1 MLIPSFPTVHL
12 PMLEN
17 VPLPLLMR
25 VRLPHPRGNPIV
37 DIEGKI
43 AQELAGAKKLNAL
56 PPGAK
61 VAVGIGSRGVA
72 HIPRLARAVVA
83 YLKEKGYEPFIVPTM
98 GSHGGGVAEG
108 QAGVLEELG
117 VTEATVGAPVKATME
132 VVEFGT
138 TSDGIPCCMDA
149 NAAAADGVVFVA
161 RVKAHTSFLRDI
173 ESGLCKMV
181 GIGFGKAQG
190 ARNIHRLGPKGYCKV
205 LPELAAIMAEKSPLV
220 CGVGVVEN
228 GYDDITEI
236 EAVEPENFQ
245 AADRRLLIEA
255 RKVHQKLPFA
265 QMDAMIVE
273 WIGKEISGSGMDP
286 VVTGRYDFRD
296 EYLTGWA
303 EPAPD
308 RPVVVKLGVLG
319 VTPDDARQCRRYRY
333 GGLYP
338 QRPDP
343 GDRPVFDVFQRFDRA
358 PGRSMQDPG
367 GAADREG
374 HHHHVR
380 LRFLAR
386 AVGGHPHGHHPIDHA
401 SGRGSGFAE
410 PVRRYREHEG
420 RRGSFRSRADRVRR
434 RRPLG
439 QPRVAARRL
448 QIARRGIGASPSNSE
463 EYGNIQEEN
472 ATERKSAARNIRA
485 ADVFLF
491 ARETDYSAPPPMDAV
506 LLRSMDCSAR

>member
-1 MLIPSFPTVHL
+1 MQTPSFPNVHL

-17 VPLPLLMR
+17 VPLPLLMQ
-25 VRLPHPRGNPIV
+25 VRLPHPRGTPIV

-56 PPGAK
+56 PPGAS

-117 VTEATVGAPVKATME
+117 VTEATVGAPVRATMD

-220 CGVGVVEN
+220 CGIGVVEN

-255 RKVHQKLPFA
+255 RKVHQKLPFK

-319 VTPDDARQCRRYRY
+319 VTPMTR
-333 GGLYP
+333 GN
-338 QRPDP
+338 
-343 GDRPVFDVFQRFDRA
+343 
-358 PGRSMQDPG
+358 
-367 GAADREG
+367 
-374 HHHHVR
+374 
-380 LRFLAR
+380 
-386 AVGGHPHGHHPIDHA
+386 AVGIGTADYTHNALIEGIDLYSMYFNGSTARLADQCKIPVVLPTERDVITMCAYA
-401 SGRGSGFAE
+401 SW
-410 PVRRYREHEG
+410 RE
-420 RRGSFRSRADRVRR
+420 RSEDSRMVVIQSTMH
-434 RRPLG
+434 LEE
-439 QPRVAARRL
+439 VL
-448 QIARRGIGASPSNSE
+448 VSPS
-463 EYGNIQEEN
+463 
-472 ATERKSAARNIRA
+472 
-485 ADVFLF
+485 LF
-491 ARETDYSAPPPMDAV
+491 ADIETMKGVEVLSDPAPIEFDADGRLV
-506 LLRSMDCSAR
+506 TRVSSRDAYKLHDEE